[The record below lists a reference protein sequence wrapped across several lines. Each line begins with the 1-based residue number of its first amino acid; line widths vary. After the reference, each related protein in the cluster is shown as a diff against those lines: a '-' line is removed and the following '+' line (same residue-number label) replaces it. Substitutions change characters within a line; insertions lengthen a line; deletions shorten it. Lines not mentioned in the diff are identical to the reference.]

1 MKLIRLTSENGSG
14 IFDCNFNDGI
24 RIKENSSVALQS
36 LSANL
41 AGGNL
46 TIDND
51 NNGLTYQIKDAY
63 LRQINLRNFEY
74 NPSNA
79 DQLLDDITDKL
90 NNDARW
96 EAGLNKIIGLEW
108 KVHKDP
114 AQGANVNIA
123 YRVQPIAEYNA
134 TFEFNNVF
142 RATTNNGT
150 WGKTDGLSG
159 GLDFTTCALVNS
171 ELSKGNGVWRCR
183 IGRLGNGGD
192 INTSGFYWG
201 LTKDPV
207 DPDQFEERN
216 LNFAIYATNNGGV
229 LQYYTVLDGV
239 RTLNA
244 TTPTTP
250 VNPPNAGYLDND
262 FLEATID
269 GNKVK
274 LNVYQGAAATKTTLA
289 EYNYNNE
296 ALYPCMVFIGNR
308 ANATVNQVRWTPSP
322 WLDTALT
329 APPTDIHDGGLAR
342 PPTPSVPKPLTNNLV
357 IFESSQVAAYLGYDF
372 RRIPAAGF
380 ETATDEL
387 DLVASQTFTVGL
399 DVNSF
404 LVQFL
409 NLNVDSYDSLRE
421 QRENILAV
429 VPNTNLNGE
438 LDYSPPYPVFLDLMN
453 EEPLTI
459 RNIKAR
465 IVNNDYSGI
474 EMLGQAEI
482 NIIIQ

>member
-1 MKLIRLTSENGSG
+1 MKLIRLTSESG
-14 IFDCNFNDGI
+14 TGVFDCNFNDGI
-24 RIKENSSVALQS
+24 KIKENSSVALQS

-41 AGGNL
+41 GGGNL
-46 TIDND
+46 NIDND
-51 NNGLTYQIKDAY
+51 NNGLTYQIKNGY
-63 LRQINLRNFEY
+63 LRQVNLRNFNY

-79 DQLLDDITDKL
+79 DQLLDDITNTL
-90 NNDARW
+90 NADARW
-96 EAGLNKIIGLEW
+96 ETGLNKIIGLEW
-108 KVHKDP
+108 KVFKN
-114 AQGANVNIA
+114 GANVSIS
-123 YRVQPIAEYNA
+123 YKVQPIAEYDT

-150 WGKTDGLSG
+150 WGKTDGQPG

-171 ELSKGNGVWRCR
+171 EVSKGNGVWRCR
-183 IGRLGNGGD
+183 IGRLGDGGD

-250 VNPPNAGYLDND
+250 VAPAGAGYLNND
-262 FLEATID
+262 FLECAID
-269 GNKVK
+269 GNKIK
-274 LNVYQGAAATKTTLA
+274 LNVYQTAAATKTTLA
-289 EYNYNNE
+289 EFNYNNE

-308 ANATVNQVRWTPSP
+308 ANATCNAVRWTPSP
-322 WLDTALT
+322 WIGAPLIAPQNNLHDDGLS
-329 APPTDIHDGGLAR
+329 APPNPANPI
-342 PPTPSVPKPLTNNLV
+342 PLTDNLV

-372 RRIPAAGF
+372 RRIPTAGF
-380 ETATDEL
+380 EKAGDEL
-387 DLVASQTFTVGL
+387 DLVATQSYTVGL

-453 EEPLTI
+453 DSPLTI

-465 IVNNDYSGI
+465 IVNNDYSAI
-474 EMLGQAEI
+474 EMFGQAEI

>member
-1 MKLIRLTSENGSG
+1 MKLIRLTSESG
-14 IFDCNFNDGI
+14 TGVFDCNFNDGI
-24 RIKENSSVALQS
+24 NIKENSSVALQS

-41 AGGNL
+41 GGGNL
-46 TIDND
+46 NIDND
-51 NNGLTYQIKDAY
+51 NNGLTYQIKNGY
-63 LRQINLRNFEY
+63 LRQVNLRNFAY

-79 DQLLDDITDKL
+79 DQLLADITNTL

-96 EAGLNKIIGLEW
+96 ETGLNKIIGLEW
-108 KVHKDP
+108 KVFKN
-114 AQGANVNIA
+114 GGNVSIS
-123 YRVQPIAEYNA
+123 YKVQPIAEYDT
-134 TFEFNNVF
+134 TFELNNVF

-150 WGKTDGLSG
+150 WGKTDGQAG

-171 ELSKGNGVWRCR
+171 EVSKGNGVWRCR
-183 IGRLGNGGD
+183 IGRLADGGD

-207 DPDQFEERN
+207 DPDQFKEEN

-250 VNPPNAGYLDND
+250 VPPAGAGYLNND
-262 FLEATID
+262 FLECAID
-269 GNKVK
+269 GNKIK
-274 LNVYQGAAATKTTLA
+274 LNVYQTAAATKTTLA
-289 EYNYNNE
+289 EFNYSNE
-296 ALYPCMVFIGNR
+296 DLYPCMVFIGNR
-308 ANATVNQVRWTPSP
+308 ASATCNAVRWTPSP
-322 WLDTALT
+322 WIGAPLIAQNNLHDDGLS
-329 APPTDIHDGGLAR
+329 APPNPANPIPETD
-342 PPTPSVPKPLTNNLV
+342 NLV

-372 RRIPAAGF
+372 RRIPTAGF
-380 ETATDEL
+380 ERAGDEL
-387 DLVASQTFTVGL
+387 DLLANQSFTVGL

-421 QRENILAV
+421 QRENILAI
-429 VPNTNLNGE
+429 VPNTNFNGE

-453 EEPLTI
+453 DQPLTI

-465 IVNNDYSGI
+465 IVNNDYSAI
-474 EMLGQAEI
+474 EMFGQAEI